1 MASMKTLD
9 LKTLGTVTGG
19 TICAP
24 VCAPACPPPAPELR
38 QHQVQEG
45 LLSPRPRRGTK
56 AASPPGPAP
65 TTAFDD
71 PRRNTMKKLDL
82 KTLGTVAGGTLGI
95 SVGVGVSV
103 GCAPACPPA
112 PTCGSTKSKK
122 GC

>member
-1 MASMKTLD
+1 
-9 LKTLGTVTGG
+9 
-19 TICAP
+19 
-24 VCAPACPPPAPELR
+24 
-38 QHQVQEG
+38 
-45 LLSPRPRRGTK
+45 
-56 AASPPGPAP
+56 
-65 TTAFDD
+65 
-71 PRRNTMKKLDL
+71 MKKLDL